1 MSFREEPSDP
11 EVIVSSL
18 FEYKITPLFAIPLY
32 QSKIDSVSQEDI
44 DFIKSL
50 SYERMPADNGDYT
63 VSKNILDIPQ
73 LCSLKALIQQ
83 QIDHFVYEILDCDKN
98 VKFEIQNSWANRHG
112 KLDFAGSHRHS
123 NSLISGVFYLEVAQD
138 TGAIVFQKDKSYYNL
153 WTDTVEVG
161 FNYQTHEDQTR
172 LNVFNADAWGIYPKQ
187 NEIVLF
193 PSLLYHSVSENT
205 SDKIRYSLAFNVF
218 PRGNLGSTINT
229 LRI

>member
-1 MSFREEPSDP
+1 MNSQS
-11 EVIVSSL
+11 
-18 FEYKITPLFAIPLY
+18 EYNITPLFAVPLY
-32 QSKIDSVSQEDI
+32 QSFVDAVDQKDV

-50 SYERMPADNGDYT
+50 DYERMPADNGDYT
-63 VSKNILDIPQ
+63 VCKNVLDIPQ
-73 LCSLKALIQQ
+73 LRDLKLKIQKK
-83 QIDHFVYEILDCDKN
+83 IDHFVYEILDCDKN

-123 NSLISGVFYLEVAQD
+123 NSLISGVFYLDIGPD

-161 FNYQTHEDQTR
+161 FNYQTHEDQNR

-193 PSLLYHSVSENT
+193 PSLLYHSVSENL

-218 PRGNLGSTINT
+218 PRGNLGETIN
-229 LRI
+229 RIKI

>member
-1 MSFREEPSDP
+1 MNSP
-11 EVIVSSL
+11 
-18 FEYKITPLFAIPLY
+18 FEYTITPLFAVPLY
-32 QSKIDSVSQEDI
+32 QSKIDSVAQEDI

-73 LCSLKALIQQ
+73 LCELKSKIQK

-112 KLDFAGSHRHS
+112 KLDFAGSHRHN
-123 NSLISGVFYLEVAQD
+123 NSLISGVFYLDVAPD

-153 WTDTVEVG
+153 WTDTIEVG
-161 FNYQTHEDQTR
+161 FNYQTHEDQSR

-193 PSLLYHSVSENT
+193 PSLLYHSVTENL
-205 SDKIRYSLAFNVF
+205 SDRIRYSLAFNVF
-218 PRGNLGSTINT
+218 PRGDFGSTINT